1 MKRVSPAR
9 LAARGGASFTRG
21 VCGLLLGL
29 ALLGSAQAA
38 IDTYEFGSEG
48 ERQRFRTLTVE
59 LRCPKCQNQNIADS
73 DAPIATD
80 LRREIYRM
88 LEAGQSDEQI
98 VDFLVARYGEFVLY
112 KPPVNARTALL
123 WYGPAGLLAVGF
135 VLLGVIVLRRRRQKS
150 TDSGLSA
157 EEQQR
162 LAALLEHTQQASPAA
177 QTPLD
182 KLDKRD
188 NNVS

>member
-1 MKRVSPAR
+1 MSWVNP
-9 LAARGGASFTRG
+9 AARIRASFTRG
-21 VCGLLLGL
+21 FCVLLLGL
-29 ALLGSAQAA
+29 GLLGSAQAA
-38 IDTYEFGSEG
+38 IDAYEFDSEV

-73 DAPIATD
+73 DAPIAND
-80 LRREIYRM
+80 LRREIFQM
-88 LEAGQSDEQI
+88 IDAGQNDEYI

-123 WYGPAGLLAVGF
+123 WYGPAGLLALGF
-135 VLLGVIVLRRRRQKS
+135 ALLGLIVLRRRRQKS
-150 TDSGLSA
+150 TQHDLSA
-157 EEQQR
+157 DEQQR
-162 LAALLEHTQQASPAA
+162 LAALLAQTHQESPAA
-177 QTPLD
+177 QAPLG